1 MYKLKKGDYV
11 HFLLLIHYLLVKHT
25 FHIFLLTLISIAV
38 VLLLLI
44 IAVSVLNTLS
54 IVSITIVKMLIF
66 YVLFIFSSTT
76 HELLHFIIM
85 DEDVIVDVKNLWIR
99 LCFESTT
106 NKLRVVTSALLP
118 SLLLFSLGIV
128 MVKLTNEL
136 ILYLPF
142 LIQIL
147 ALPLDLYGIVRG

>member
-1 MYKLKKGDYV
+1 M
-11 HFLLLIHYLLVKHT
+11 
-25 FHIFLLTLISIAV
+25 AV
-38 VLLLLI
+38 VLLVLI
-44 IAVSVLNTLS
+44 TAVSVINILS

-66 YVLFIFSSTT
+66 YVLFILSSTT

>member
-11 HFLLLIHYLLVKHT
+11 RFSLLILYLLVKHT
-25 FHIFLLTLISIAV
+25 FHIFLLTLIPMAV
-38 VLLLLI
+38 VLLVLI
-44 IAVSVLNTLS
+44 TAVSVINILS

-66 YVLFIFSSTT
+66 YVLFILSSTT

-118 SLLLFSLGIV
+118 SLLLFSLGVV

-136 ILYLPF
+136 ILHLPF

>member
-11 HFLLLIHYLLVKHT
+11 RFSLLILYLLVKHT
-25 FHIFLLTLISIAV
+25 FHIFLLTLIPMAV
-38 VLLLLI
+38 VLLVLI
-44 IAVSVLNTLS
+44 TAVSVINILS

-66 YVLFIFSSTT
+66 YVLFILSSTT

>member
-11 HFLLLIHYLLVKHT
+11 RFSLLILYLLVKHT
-25 FHIFLLTLISIAV
+25 FHIFLLTLIPMAV
-38 VLLLLI
+38 VLLVLI
-44 IAVSVLNTLS
+44 TAVSVINILS

-66 YVLFIFSSTT
+66 YVLFILSSTT

-118 SLLLFSLGIV
+118 SLLLFSLGVV

-136 ILYLPF
+136 ILHLPF

-147 ALPLDLYGIVRG
+147 ALPLDLYGIIRG

>member
-11 HFLLLIHYLLVKHT
+11 RFSLLILYLLVKHT
-25 FHIFLLTLISIAV
+25 FHIFLLTLIPMAV
-38 VLLLLI
+38 VLLVLI
-44 IAVSVLNTLS
+44 TAVSVIDILS

-66 YVLFIFSSTT
+66 YVLFILSSTT

-118 SLLLFSLGIV
+118 SLLLFSLGVV

-136 ILYLPF
+136 ILHLPF